1 MHRKAAEI
9 FKNKSKPI
17 EETDAVKIFK
27 TLNKDAVKI
36 IKTLNKDMDSKL
48 EKMFHTCHSLIKHD
62 RPVNDFLWFCEVDE
76 MKSLYTGFI
85 YRNINCAK
93 SFIK

>member
-1 MHRKAAEI
+1 
-9 FKNKSKPI
+9 
-17 EETDAVKIFK
+17 
-27 TLNKDAVKI
+27 
-36 IKTLNKDMDSKL
+36 
-48 EKMFHTCHSLIKHD
+48 MFRTCHYLIKHD